1 MDVNFAESQT
11 MKLKLNSNDDLP
23 VFRQLAQALQ
33 QKILSGE
40 LQPGARLPAETALA
54 SENGIH
60 RSTVREAIRSLEQ
73 QGLLYREEGKRK
85 LFVSRPNTEEMSRR
99 LVTPLVM
106 NGVTFEEIWEAI
118 RALDPVAAE
127 AAAQRRNIDNLKAL
141 ENNITST
148 KAAIDDPDELVK
160 LDIEFHELI
169 ALAANNRVIQ
179 SLRLPI
185 SDLFYPSFQ
194 TVMTSLNAGER
205 LLTAH
210 ENILQAIKW
219 GDAAEAKE
227 WMIKHL
233 NDFRKG
239 YELASLDITGPAV
252 LPDSIESR

>member
-1 MDVNFAESQT
+1 
-11 MKLKLNSNDDLP
+11 MKLNLDSDDGLP
-23 VFRQLAQALQ
+23 VFRQLAFALQ

-40 LQPGARLPAETALA
+40 LQPGARMPAETALA

-60 RSTVREAIRSLEQ
+60 RSTVREAIRALEQ

-85 LFVSRPNTEEMSRR
+85 LFVSRPNTEELSRR
-99 LVTPLVM
+99 LVTPMVM

-127 AAAQRRNIDNLKAL
+127 AAAQRRDTDDLKAL
-141 ENNITST
+141 DDNIAQTR
-148 KAAIDDPDELVK
+148 AAMDDPDELVK

-210 ENILQAIKW
+210 EKILQAIKW

-239 YELASLDITGPAV
+239 YELASLDITDPAV
-252 LPDSIESR
+252 FPASVNT

>member
-1 MDVNFAESQT
+1 
-11 MKLKLNSNDDLP
+11 MKLDLDPAADLP
-23 VFRQLAQALQ
+23 VFRQLARALQ
-33 QKILSGE
+33 QQILSGA
-40 LQPGARLPAETALA
+40 LPPGARMPAETALA

-60 RSTVREAIRSLEQ
+60 RSTVREAIRALEQ

-85 LFVSRPNTEEMSRR
+85 LFVSRPNTEEQSRR

-127 AAAQRRNIDNLKAL
+127 AAAQRRDPDDVKAL
-141 ENNITST
+141 EDNLART
-148 KAAIDDPDELVK
+148 KAAMNDPDALVR

-179 SLRLPI
+179 ALRLPI

-194 TVMTSLNAGER
+194 TVMTNLNASER

-210 ENILQAIKW
+210 EKILHAIKW
-219 GDAAEAKE
+219 GDGAEAKD

-239 YELASLDITGPAV
+239 YELASLDITGPADF
-252 LPDSIESR
+252 PARTGK

>member
-1 MDVNFAESQT
+1 MLV
-11 MKLKLNSNDDLP
+11 KLNLDSSDNLP
-23 VFRQLAQALQ
+23 VFRQVELALQ

-40 LQPGARLPAETALA
+40 LQPGARMPAETALA

-73 QGLLYREEGKRK
+73 QGLLFREDGKRK
-85 LFVSRPNTEEMSRR
+85 LFVAKPSTEALSRR
-99 LVTPLVM
+99 LVTPMVM

-127 AAAQRRNIDNLKAL
+127 AAAQRRSVENVRAL
-141 ENNITST
+141 EENIART
-148 KAAIDDPDELVK
+148 KAAMEDPDELVK

-169 ALAANNRVIQ
+169 AMAANNRVIQ

-194 TVMTSLNAGER
+194 TVMSSLNASER

-210 ENILQAIKW
+210 EKILQAIKW
-219 GDAAEAKE
+219 GDAAEAKD

-239 YELASLDITGPAV
+239 YELAQLDITGPAA
-252 LPDSIESR
+252 LPATREA

>member
-1 MDVNFAESQT
+1 
-11 MKLKLNSNDDLP
+11 MKLDLDTEGDLP
-23 VFRQLAQALQ
+23 VFRQLASALQ
-33 QKILSGE
+33 EKILSGE
-40 LQPGARLPAETALA
+40 LQPGARMPAETALA

-60 RSTVREAIRSLEQ
+60 RSTVREAIRALEQ

-85 LFVSRPNTEEMSRR
+85 LFVSCPDTGEMSRR
-99 LVTPLVM
+99 LITPMVM

-127 AAAQRRNIDNLKAL
+127 AAAQRRDIDNLNAL
-141 ENNITST
+141 DRNIAQT
-148 KAAIDDPDELVK
+148 KAAIDDPIALVR

-169 ALAANNRVIQ
+169 AVAANNKVIQ

-194 TVMTSLNAGER
+194 TVMTSLNASER

-210 ENILQAIKW
+210 EKIVQAIKW

-239 YELASLDITGPAV
+239 YELASLDMSRPAKF
-252 LPDSIESR
+252 PASSRA

>member
-1 MDVNFAESQT
+1 MR
-11 MKLKLNSNDDLP
+11 LNLDPADDLP
-23 VFRQLAQALQ
+23 VFRQLARALQ

-40 LQPGARLPAETALA
+40 LQPGARMPAETALA

-85 LFVSRPNTEEMSRR
+85 LFVSRPNTEELSRR
-99 LVTPLVM
+99 LVTPMVM

-127 AAAQRRNIDNLKAL
+127 GAAQRRTLENIRAL
-141 ENNITST
+141 EENISRT
-148 KAAIDDPDELVK
+148 KAAMEDPDELVK

-185 SDLFYPSFQ
+185 SDLFYPPFQ
-194 TVMTSLNAGER
+194 TVMNSLNASER

-210 ENILQAIKW
+210 EKILQAIKW

-239 YELASLDITGPAV
+239 YELARLDITGPAEFPV
-252 LPDSIESR
+252 TQDN

>member
-1 MDVNFAESQT
+1 MN
-11 MKLKLNSNDDLP
+11 LNLGADNGLP
-23 VFRQLAQALQ
+23 VFRKVALALQ

-40 LQPGARLPAETALA
+40 LKPGERLPAETALA

-73 QGLLYREEGKRK
+73 QGLLFREEGKRK
-85 LFVSRPNTEEMSRR
+85 LFVTRPDTQELSRR

-106 NGVTFEEIWEAI
+106 NGVTFEEIWETI

-127 AAAQRRNIDNLKAL
+127 AAAHRRTKEALQALEDNLARTKKEMDNPDAL
-141 ENNITST
+141 VE
-148 KAAIDDPDELVK
+148 

-169 ALAANNRVIQ
+169 ALAAGNRVIQ
-179 SLRLPI
+179 ALRLPI
-185 SDLFYPSFQ
+185 SDLFYPPFQ
-194 TVMTSLNAGER
+194 TVMSSLDAGER

-210 ENILQAIKW
+210 EKILQAIKW

-239 YELASLDITGPAV
+239 YELASLDMSKPAG
-252 LPDSIESR
+252 LPVDRHK

>member
-1 MDVNFAESQT
+1 
-11 MKLKLNSNDDLP
+11 MKLKLDPTDDLP
-23 VFRQLAQALQ
+23 VFRQLANGLQ

-40 LQPGARLPAETALA
+40 LQPGERMPAETALA
-54 SENGIH
+54 SENGVH

-85 LFVSRPNTEEMSRR
+85 LFVSRPNTEELSRR
-99 LVTPLVM
+99 LVTPMVM

-127 AAAQRRNIDNLKAL
+127 AAANRRNVDNLRAL
-141 ENNITST
+141 DENIART
-148 KAAIDDPDELVK
+148 KEAMDDPDALVK

-169 ALAANNRVIQ
+169 ALAANNRVIS

-194 TVMTSLNAGER
+194 TVMTSLNASER

-210 ENILQAIKW
+210 EKILQAIKW
-219 GDAAEAKE
+219 GDADEAKD

-233 NDFRKG
+233 NDFRRG

-252 LPDSIESR
+252 LHATQKG

>member
-1 MDVNFAESQT
+1 
-11 MKLKLNSNDDLP
+11 MKLTLDSDDDLP
-23 VFRQLAQALQ
+23 VFRQLERALQ
-33 QKILSGE
+33 QKILTGE
-40 LQPGARLPAETALA
+40 LQPGARMPPETKLA
-54 SENGIH
+54 SDNGVH
-60 RSTVREAIRSLEQ
+60 RSTVREAIRGLEQ

-99 LVTPLVM
+99 LVTPMVM

-127 AAAQRRNIDNLKAL
+127 AAAQRRNTDNLKAL
-141 ENNITST
+141 DDNIARTRLVM
-148 KAAIDDPDELVK
+148 DDPTELVK

-194 TVMTSLNAGER
+194 TVMTSLNASER

-210 ENILQAIKW
+210 EKILQAIKW

-239 YELASLDITGPAV
+239 YELASLDITGPA
-252 LPDSIESR
+252 LFPATADD

>member
-1 MDVNFAESQT
+1 
-11 MKLKLNSNDDLP
+11 MKLDLDTTADLP
-23 VFRQLAQALQ
+23 VFRQLALALQ
-33 QKILSGE
+33 TKILSGE
-40 LQPGARLPAETALA
+40 LQPGARMPAETALA

-85 LFVSRPNTEEMSRR
+85 LFVSRPDTEELSRR

-127 AAAQRRNIDNLKAL
+127 AAANRRNADNLAAL
-141 ENNITST
+141 EDNISRTR
-148 KAAIDDPDELVK
+148 AAMDDPDALVK

-194 TVMTSLNAGER
+194 TVMTSLNASER

-210 ENILQAIKW
+210 EKILQAIKW
-219 GDAAEAKE
+219 GDADEAKA
-227 WMIKHL
+227 WMIKHI

-239 YELASLDITGPAV
+239 YELASLDITDPAV
-252 LPDSIESR
+252 FPKARQA